1 MLDNI
6 IYVLATL
13 CLVIGSSLTFDK
25 NQIADYFYL
34 LGSTLFLIKAS
45 LSLVRDLRKN
55 KPDYTSLL

>member
-34 LGSTLFLIKAS
+34 LGSTLFLMKALMS
-45 LSLVRDLRKN
+45 FTKDIRIN
-55 KPDYTSLL
+55 KPEYTCLS